1 MSELL
6 IIFIIG
12 VILVYYSS
20 YRPQKEDLL
29 DNKNSFRV
37 SRLWD
42 IAHDAMKENR
52 FLRAEKALLTI
63 LKIEEKNAAAYN
75 RLGVLYAKRKEY
87 KDAIDCFEIAS
98 SIDSSPASLHNLG
111 LIYFETENYDKAL
124 IAFEQAIKLESNL
137 ATRHVAYAKVLE
149 KIGNNHQMISELEE
163 AARLEPNRQILN
175 LLHKAYKDSGDMK
188 KADRIAKRIQKIN
201 QSPVKIKPL
210 KRPRK
215 VVV

>member
-1 MSELL
+1 MAELL
-6 IIFIIG
+6 IILAVG
-12 VILVYYSS
+12 LVVIYYSS
-20 YRPQKEDLL
+20 YKPQKKDLL
-29 DNKNSFRV
+29 DDKSSFRV
-37 SRLWD
+37 SKLWD
-42 IAHDAMKENR
+42 IAHDAMKRNR
-52 FLRAEKALLTI
+52 FLKAEKALLTI
-63 LKIEEKNAAAYN
+63 LKIEEKNAAVYN

-149 KIGNNHQMISELEE
+149 KIGNNRQMISELEE

-175 LLHKAYKDSGDMK
+175 LLHKAYKDNGETK
-188 KADRIAKRIQKIN
+188 KANRIANRIRKIN
-201 QSPVKIKPL
+201 QSPAKIKPL
-210 KRPRK
+210 KRPPK